1 MIGLPTYASVLEMI
15 QHLRPEFPVYCVD
28 VAELRRNVRR
38 FVEHFPG
45 TTLYAV
51 KCNPHPAVLAL
62 INDAGIDHFDV
73 ASIGEIDK
81 VGKLFP
87 AARMFY
93 MHPVKTVSSITA
105 AYREFGV
112 RQFVVD
118 HVDELHKIPLAIARA
133 GEIATD
139 GSGGAAA
146 IQVFVRIKTRAVP
159 GTSFVLSKKFGAEAE
174 QAVAL
179 LREIDSLGYA
189 AGIAFHVGSQC
200 TTTAPYREALDD
212 AHRIVAASGV
222 NITAIDVG
230 GGFPAYYP
238 DVKAP
243 DLLDYFSVIGRGLE
257 QFSPAQNGIEVY
269 CEPGRAIVASALSIV
284 TQVHLRKDN
293 RLYLNDG
300 FYGSLVEANQAE
312 GSIKLSGQTF
322 ATNGPCHGEPLL
334 FSLYGPTCDSLDA
347 LGDAVWLDRNTAT
360 DNWVV
365 FDHMGAYSNALVTE
379 FNGFQSNY
387 FVAIE
392 DTGAE

>member
-1 MIGLPTYASVLEMI
+1 MSSLPTYASVQEMI
-15 QHLRPEFPVYCVD
+15 RRLQPEFPVYCVD

-51 KCNPHPAVLAL
+51 KCNPHPAVLA
-62 INDAGIDHFDV
+62 IIHDAGISHFDV

-87 AARMFY
+87 TARMFY
-93 MHPVKTVSSITA
+93 MHPVKTVSSVTA
-105 AYREFGV
+105 AYRDFAV
-112 RQFVVD
+112 REFVVD
-118 HVDELHKIPLAIARA
+118 HVDELRKIPLAISRA
-133 GEIATD
+133 GL
-139 GSGGAAA
+139 GAGQPAGDTSA
-146 IQVFVRIKTRAVP
+146 VRVFVRIKTREVP
-159 GTSFVLSKKFGAEAE
+159 GTSFVLSKKFGADADQAAE
-174 QAVAL
+174 L
-179 LREIDSLGYA
+179 LREIDRLGYA
-189 AGIAFHVGSQC
+189 SGIAFHVGSQC
-200 TTTAPYREALDD
+200 TTTAPYQEALDD
-212 AHRIVAASGV
+212 ARRIVAASGV
-222 NITAIDVG
+222 CITAIDVG

-243 DLLDYFSVIGRGLE
+243 DLLEYFAVIARGLE
-257 QFSPAQNGIEVY
+257 QFRPAQNGIQVY

-322 ATNGPCHGEPLL
+322 TSAGPCHGDPLL

-347 LGDAVWLDRNTAT
+347 LGDAVWLDRDTAT
-360 DNWVV
+360 GDWVV

-387 FVAIE
+387 FVAI
-392 DTGAE
+392 DPTGG

>member
-1 MIGLPTYASVLEMI
+1 MTSMPSYVSVQDMI
-15 QHLRPEFPVYCVD
+15 QRLRPEFPVYCVD

-51 KCNPHPAVLAL
+51 KCNPHPAVLAV

-73 ASIGEIDK
+73 ASIGEVEK

-93 MHPVKTVSSITA
+93 MHPVKTVSSVSA
-105 AYREFGV
+105 AYRDFGV
-112 RQFVVD
+112 RDFVVD
-118 HVDELHKIPLAIARA
+118 HCDELRKIPLAIAQA
-133 GEIATD
+133 GGLAND
-139 GSGGAAA
+139 MSGDAAKVR
-146 IQVFVRIKTRAVP
+146 VFVRIKTREVP
-159 GTSFVLSKKFGAEAE
+159 GTSFVLSKKFGADAD
-174 QAVAL
+174 QAAAL

-200 TTTAPYREALDD
+200 TTTAPYQEALDD
-212 AHRIVAASGV
+212 AYRIVTASGV
-222 NITAIDVG
+222 RITAIDVG

-238 DVKAP
+238 NVKAP
-243 DLLDYFSVIGRGLE
+243 DLLDYFSVIARGLE
-257 QFSPAQNGIEVY
+257 QFSPGQNDIQVY
-269 CEPGRAIVASALSIV
+269 CEPGRAIVASAQSIV
-284 TQVHLRKDN
+284 TQVHLRKDSS
-293 RLYLNDG
+293 LYLNDG

-312 GSIKLSGQTF
+312 GSIKLSGRTF
-322 ATNGPCHGEPLL
+322 TVTGPSNGAPLL

-347 LGDAVWLDRNTAT
+347 LGDAVWLDRNTAN
-360 DNWVV
+360 DDWVV

-392 DTGAE
+392 EKAAG